1 MSSEQLFPRVL
12 NYIGKLS
19 IQSEDVRKLFGK
31 LENALEEEETLCKS
45 KDALKKDIG
54 NLRIDLTLIR
64 QAAIIAEEQREES
77 NNSLKM
83 LDNSYINLLEIVD
96 FLGNDRMN
104 NILRFAILSRQIE
117 VQEELNQ
124 IELQQKIDHD
134 CKAAMERRKI
144 VKELR
149 KWQQLFQDVEEEN
162 LSVKLEL
169 QQLNHHWKIKIDRA
183 TQQRNK
189 KIISLVEMSKQITEE
204 QTFKVPK
211 PFAVKST
218 VKVKRNAP
226 IVLQSAMEFL
236 KNFQM
241 KSKIAKPNEQQP
253 LRPIL
258 VSRRSSEDDRNI
270 QPSPT
275 KQVHFGP
282 MPVPSSSENSRE
294 TFESKLE
301 EMNDDDD
308 MVEASERSEFNLS
321 HLPERP
327 IIENV
332 EVLPSLKFS
341 FDNDN
346 AASEVSTC
354 SDSNNVSKSMD
365 TLSFKNMFSSSQIC
379 DDKPSLEDL
388 SQQSMNNFESN
399 NVHQSNTLDFSAIK
413 LDCNNDFFLNFDDD
427 DCSADPQNAYDL

>member
-1 MSSEQLFPRVL
+1 MFSEQLFPRIL
-12 NYIGKLS
+12 NYIGELS
-19 IQSEDVRKLFGK
+19 TQSEDVRKVFGK
-31 LENALEEEETLCKS
+31 LENALEDDETLCKS

-64 QAAIIAEEQREES
+64 EAAIIAEEQREEN
-77 NNSLKM
+77 NNSLKI
-83 LDNSYINLLEIVD
+83 LDNNYVSLLKIVD
-96 FLGNDRMN
+96 FLDDDRMN
-104 NILRFAILSRQIE
+104 NILRFAILSRQNE

-149 KWQQLFQDVEEEN
+149 KCQQLFNDTEEEN
-162 LSVKLEL
+162 LSVELEL

-189 KIISLVEMSKQITEE
+189 KIVSLVELSKQITEE

-211 PFAVKST
+211 PYVVKNT
-218 VKVKRNAP
+218 IKDKRNAP

-236 KNFQM
+236 KNFQI
-241 KSKIAKPNEQQP
+241 KSKIAKPNEQQS

-258 VSRRSSEDDRNI
+258 VSNRSAEDDRNI

-282 MPVPSSSENSRE
+282 LPVPSSSENSQE

-301 EMNDDDD
+301 EMNNDYD
-308 MVEASERSEFNLS
+308 MVEASELSEFNLA

-327 IIENV
+327 IIQNV
-332 EVLPSLKFS
+332 EVLPSVKLQ
-341 FDNDN
+341 FDND
-346 AASEVSTC
+346 AAVFDVSTC
-354 SDSNNVSKSMD
+354 SDSNNANKSMD
-365 TLSFKNMFSSSQIC
+365 TLSFKNMFPSSLIC
-379 DDKPSLEDL
+379 DRKPSLEEL
-388 SQQSMNNFESN
+388 SQQSMNNFETN
-399 NVHQSNTLDFSAIK
+399 NVRESNTLDFSAIK
-413 LDCNNDFFLNFDDD
+413 LDCNNDFFLEFR
-427 DCSADPQNAYDL
+427 